1 MKPTMALKPLVFALA
16 AVMAM
21 AAQAGG
27 NDHGNNNGNDHGN
40 NGGHGHQPPTPQ
52 GPTLEELLQIGA
64 GAGAAVLDVQNNQG
78 NTVLN
83 LGTKNDAHVDNS
95 ANGSNGNVGMNNAG
109 GDGNQQDN
117 AAALATADE
126 SFIFGS
132 AVSAS
137 SATQV
142 NGGNAVANYSSTASA
157 SLNNV
162 GNGGSGNIGV
172 NNAAGNFNQQKNN
185 LAIAVSGG
193 RVAQAAAAANQ
204 STTGLQVAN
213 NGTQTYKT
221 DTLRGTF
228 TAAGAFVAAGTA
240 VTTPADDHGHGGN
253 GGYGNDS
260 RGQGGNN
267 GGHGGNSG
275 NSNSDFVAVG
285 VFGLAGVTT
294 QQVLTPDGWKNPV
307 TNNANISN
315 VGNNF
320 SGNAGFNNAAGV
332 GNQQSNSLSI
342 AAGCKACM

>member
-1 MKPTMALKPLVFALA
+1 MKTQMALKPLVFALA

-27 NDHGNNNGNDHGN
+27 NDHGNN
-40 NGGHGHQPPTPQ
+40 GGHGHQPPPPK

-64 GAGAAVLDVQNNQG
+64 GAGAAVLDVQNSQG
-78 NTVLN
+78 NVVGN
-83 LGTKNDAHVDNS
+83 QGTKNSAGIENS
-95 ANGSNGNVGMNNAG
+95 ANGSNGNVGMNNTA

-142 NGGNAVANYSSTASA
+142 NANNAVANYSTTNTAGMS
-157 SLNNV
+157 NV
-162 GNGGSGNIGV
+162 GNSGSGNIGV
-172 NNAAGNFNQQKNN
+172 NNSAGNFNQQKNN

-204 STTGLQVAN
+204 SSTGLNVGN
-213 NGTQTYKT
+213 YGTQTYKK
-221 DTLRGTF
+221 DTLTGT
-228 TAAGAFVAAGTA
+228 VAAVGVFGA
-240 VTTPADDHGHGGN
+240 VGEATIKDDDHGHGG
-253 GGYGNDS
+253 GGYGNNDK
-260 RGQGGNN
+260 
-267 GGHGGNSG
+267 GHGGSG
-275 NSNSDFVAVG
+275 GSKDQKATFEAVG

-294 QQVLTPDGWKNPV
+294 QQVMTPDGWKNPV
-307 TNNANISN
+307 TNNAAISN

>member
-1 MKPTMALKPLVFALA
+1 MKTTMALKPLVFALA

-27 NDHGNNNGNDHGN
+27 NDHGNN
-40 NGGHGHQPPTPQ
+40 GGHGHQPPPPK

-64 GAGAAVLDVQNNQG
+64 GAGAAVLDVQNSQG
-78 NTVLN
+78 NVVGN
-83 LGTKNDAHVDNS
+83 QGTKNSAGIENS
-95 ANGSNGNVGMNNAG
+95 ANGSNGNVGMNNTA

-142 NGGNAVANYSSTASA
+142 NSGNSVANYSTTNTAGM
-157 SLNNV
+157 NNV
-162 GNGGSGNIGV
+162 GNSGSGNIGV
-172 NNAAGNFNQQKNN
+172 NNSAGNFNQQKNN

-204 STTGLQVAN
+204 SSTGLNVGN
-213 NGTQTYKT
+213 YGTQTYKT
-221 DTLRGTF
+221 NTLTGT
-228 TAAGAFVAAGTA
+228 VAAVGVFGA
-240 VTTPADDHGHGGN
+240 VGEATIKDDDHGHGG
-253 GGYGNDS
+253 GGYGNNDK
-260 RGQGGNN
+260 
-267 GGHGGNSG
+267 GHGGSG
-275 NSNSDFVAVG
+275 GSKDQKATFEAVG

-294 QQVLTPDGWKNPV
+294 QQVMTPDGWKNPV
-307 TNNANISN
+307 TNNAAVSN

>member
-16 AVMAM
+16 AVMAI

-27 NDHGNNNGNDHGN
+27 RDDNH
-40 NGGHGHQPPTPQ
+40 GHGHDHGPK

-64 GAGAAVLDVQNNQG
+64 GAGAAVLDTQNNSG

-83 LGTKNDAHVDNS
+83 QGTQNNANASNAVNG
-95 ANGSNGNVGMNNAG
+95 ANGNIGMNNAA

-142 NGGNAVANYSSTASA
+142 NSNNTVANYSSTANA

-204 STTGLQVAN
+204 STTGLQVGN
-213 NGTQTYKT
+213 NGTQTYKK
-221 DTLRGTF
+221 DTLTDTF
-228 TAAGAFVAAGTA
+228 TAGGAFVAAGTA
-240 VTTPADDHGHGGN
+240 TTKDDDHGHGGYG
-253 GGYGNDS
+253 GGYGDND
-260 RGQGGNN
+260 R
-267 GGHGGNSG
+267 GHGGNG
-275 NSNSDFVAVG
+275 GKDQKSDFVAVG

-294 QQVLTPDGWKNPV
+294 QQVMTPDGWKNPV
-307 TNNANISN
+307 TNNASMSN
-315 VGNNF
+315 VGNNW
-320 SGNAGFNNAAGV
+320 SGNGGFNNAAGV